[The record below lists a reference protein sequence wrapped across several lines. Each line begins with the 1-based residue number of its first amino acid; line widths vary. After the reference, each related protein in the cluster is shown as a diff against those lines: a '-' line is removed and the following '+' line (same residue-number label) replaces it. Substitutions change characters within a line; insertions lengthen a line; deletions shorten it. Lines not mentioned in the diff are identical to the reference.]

1 MELEEICRLFAPPR
15 APMQFV
21 GPPFNDQQLGD
32 PVLLREL
39 PADLAKLL
47 RDTNGFIAFGGGLHV
62 RGACRRPTWHS
73 LRAAWKGEHA
83 LCRLFPEVLSTDIP
97 FAQDCVGDQYMLRD
111 GEVVQ
116 LFAEMGEVEHLEMS
130 LAEFFR
136 AAKEDPVDLLC
147 TEPLEL
153 FLDNHAELVAG
164 RLLQVHPP
172 FCCDADERQVRDL
185 AADEL
190 LRFHAALAVRL
201 AELPDDATLD
211 IDELLPGD
219 RPTPVD

>member
-1 MELEEICRLFAPPR
+1 MDLEGIV
-15 APMQFV
+15 FV
-21 GPPFNDQQLGD
+21 GAPFNDQQLGD

-39 PADLAKLL
+39 PTDLARLL
-47 RDTNGFIAFGGGLHV
+47 REKNGFVAFGGGLHV
-62 RGACRRPTWHS
+62 RGACRRPSWHS
-73 LRAAWKGEHA
+73 LRAAWRGEQA
-83 LCRLFPEVLSTDIP
+83 LYKLFPEVQSSDIP
-97 FAQDCVGDQYMLRD
+97 FAQDCVGDQYLLRD

-116 LFAEMGEVEHLEMS
+116 LFAEMGEVEHLELS

-136 AAKEDPVDLLC
+136 AAKEDPVEFLC

-153 FLDNHAELVAG
+153 FLHSHDQLPAG

-172 FCCDADERQVRDL
+172 FCCDADERAVRDL
-185 AADEL
+185 PADEL

-201 AELPDDATLD
+201 AELPEDATLD
-211 IDELLPGD
+211 IDEILPAD